1 MQIVARCFRMKNGEI
16 CVLRSPESRDA
27 AQRIVFLRKVNG
39 ETDFMARSADDSPGD
54 LWLVEDMLEDQ
65 LRDALVLEIAAF
77 RGEEMIACGSVGPVS
92 RAYPRT
98 LHRAKFGL
106 CVAKDFWS
114 QGLGGAILEALVAEA
129 PGMGYSQI
137 ELNVAE
143 ANSRARRLYKRFG
156 FVETGRT
163 PNAVRYEGGGFGDEI
178 QMVRML

>member
-1 MQIVARCFRMKNGEI
+1 MQIIARRFRMKNGEI

-27 AQRIVFLRKVNG
+27 AQRIAFLRKVNG
-39 ETDFMARSADDSPGD
+39 ETDFMARSTDDSPGD

-77 RGEEMIACGSVGPVS
+77 RGEEMIACGSIGPVS

-98 LHRAKFGL
+98 LHRAKFGI

-114 QGLGGAILEALVAEA
+114 QGLGGAILDALIVEAT
-129 PGMGYSQI
+129 GMGYSQI
-137 ELNVAE
+137 ELSVAA
-143 ANSRARRLYKRFG
+143 ANDRAQRLYQRFG

-163 PNAVRYEGGGFGDEI
+163 PNALRYEDGSFGDEI
-178 QMVRML
+178 QMIRML